1 MNSILLID
9 DSKFNIRVL
18 TCILEEDYNVY
29 SSNNGK
35 DGIELAKTVSPSLI
49 LVDIIMPGMDG
60 FEVLTELKQYECTKD
75 IPVIFITSISDI
87 ESEEKGFTLGA
98 VDYITKPFSPSIVKA
113 RVKTHI
119 DLFKY
124 RKKIENI
131 AMLDGL
137 TSILNRRGY
146 NMKIQSEW
154 KIALNSQNPLSI
166 LIFDIDCFKQYND
179 NYGHL
184 KGDDVI
190 KLVAS
195 TAENILRDTSGIIA
209 RYGGEEFIVILPNTN
224 HENGLKIAE
233 DIRISIESLEIE
245 HLYSNSDKP
254 FITVSVGGM
263 DIIPSEESKL
273 EDFINIVDCALYQ
286 AKSLGRN
293 RTFWGTPSLI
303 SPLLKWEPPFIF
315 MVVLKITN

>member
-1 MNSILLID
+1 MDNILLID

-18 TCILEEDYNVY
+18 TCILEDNYSVY

-35 DGIELAKTVSPSLI
+35 EGIELAKTVFPSLI

-60 FEVLTELKQYECTKD
+60 FEVLTKLKQYECTKD
-75 IPVIFITSISDI
+75 IPVIFITSISNI
-87 ESEEKGFTLGA
+87 ESEEKGFSLGA

-119 DLFKY
+119 DLFRY
-124 RKKIENI
+124 RKKIENM

-137 TSILNRRGY
+137 TSVLNRRGY
-146 NMKIQSEW
+146 NIKIQSEW
-154 KIALNSQNPLSI
+154 ETAIKYQNPLSI
-166 LIFDIDCFKQYND
+166 LILDIDCFKQYND

-195 TAENILRDTSGIIA
+195 TAENVLKDTSGIIA
-209 RYGGEEFIVILPNTN
+209 RYGGEEFIIILPNTN
-224 HENGLKIAE
+224 HENGFKIAE
-233 DIRISIESLEIE
+233 NIRISIENLEIE
-245 HLYSNSDKP
+245 HLYSKSNKP
-254 FITVSVGGM
+254 FLTVSVGGM
-263 DIIPSEESKL
+263 DIIPSKESKL

-286 AKSLGRN
+286 AKDLGRN
-293 RTFWGTPSLI
+293 RSFWGTPSLI
-303 SPLLKWEPPFIF
+303 NPLLK
-315 MVVLKITN
+315 